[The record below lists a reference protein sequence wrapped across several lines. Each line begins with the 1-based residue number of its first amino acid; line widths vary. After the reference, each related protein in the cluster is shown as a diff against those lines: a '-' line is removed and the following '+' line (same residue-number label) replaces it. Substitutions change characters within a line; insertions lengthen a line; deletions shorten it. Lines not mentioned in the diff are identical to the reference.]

1 MFFMGENDLVPGWI
15 EYNELHQAMLIW
27 EEPMAKKTIT
37 VDIAGA
43 LEYPFQDQEWL
54 KKLVVAGLLI
64 FISFIPVIPV
74 VLLLGYLG
82 KIIQGIVIDRQKPS
96 LPEWDN
102 LSDYFQSGFRLF
114 GAGIVYMLPAGV
126 LITLGYVGMMI
137 PVFLIELG
145 GMSESEAFWYM
156 IIGYL
161 AGFGLMGIG
170 TLISMITGLILPIA
184 GTHVAVNEDFSAA
197 FRFIQVWEI
206 FKANWSGFLV
216 SFLILIGAS
225 MILYYA
231 SYFLVITVVLCCLY
245 PFVISGISAYLGFVG
260 AALFG
265 EAYRLGLDRIS

>member
-1 MFFMGENDLVPGWI
+1 
-15 EYNELHQAMLIW
+15 
-27 EEPMAKKTIT
+27 MAKKTMT

-43 LEYPFQDQEWL
+43 LEYPFQDQEWV
-54 KKLVVAGLLI
+54 KKLAIAGLMI

-82 KIIQGIVIDRQKPS
+82 EIIRRIVLEGQKPS
-96 LPEWDN
+96 LPEWDDLN
-102 LSDYFQSGFRLF
+102 SYFQSGFRLF
-114 GAGIVYMLPAGV
+114 GVGFVYMLPSV
-126 LITLGYVGMMI
+126 LLMSLGYGGMLI

-145 GMSESEAFWYM
+145 GMSESEALWFM
-156 IIGYL
+156 IVGYL

-170 TLISMITGLILPIA
+170 AMISMITGLILPVA
-184 GTHVAVNEDFSAA
+184 GTHVAVKEDFSAA
-197 FRFIQVWEI
+197 FHLGQIWEI

-231 SYFLVITVVLCCLY
+231 SYFLVITVFLCCLY
-245 PFVISGISAYLGFVG
+245 PFVISGIAAYLGFVG

-265 EAYRLGLDRIS
+265 EAYRLVLDRISK